1 MKTTIQAQ
9 VSPTT
14 LSKVSRL
21 FNASLTDCLNELLQ
35 NARRA
40 QASKV
45 TVTIDADRR
54 LTVADDGIGI
64 AHPQTLLTL
73 GQSDWSE
80 ATQQQESPA
89 GMGVFSL
96 ANRGVVIRSQDWKV
110 DLTPAHF
117 SGAAIAAVEPCEMM
131 VGTRLSFPIEVQE
144 AQFLENRMSHLAKF
158 YPLPLLLNGK
168 PLLRQDF
175 LDDALHIEMWEG
187 LRIGICHTY
196 LWKGSSTINF
206 YGLVLEQRLPS
217 LCCNGRTLFSHID
230 VVDCPQLKLV
240 LPARKEVV
248 QDQFWS
254 TFVTEIQRALY
265 RHVATLPHHNLSYGQ
280 WQRARSL
287 GVELRMAQA
296 CLHEFTPAI
305 ANGYDF
311 ERGKPMLITDRS
323 LLIEIDDL
331 ACSEQ
336 QIFWRAFQQAQLD
349 YDPVAS
355 HQDYAGYPWYD
366 GLLRLNDVRFEIEQ
380 DGTVR
385 TFQQWYEAPA
395 LNAESTSVLG
405 GSTMT
410 VNQVWAIAR
419 VTNGVQQSEI
429 RFACDVLFV
438 EDPDEYWDQVE
449 QTPIVLSQSADLSV
463 EDLATL
469 LESAYFSPSEDSD
482 ADSVYTQQED
492 FREMAYERAVKALMT
507 EQAALQTRITMAA
520 ERHLRWMVPFNQKME
535 IQLLPRK
542 VDEPIVSVDL
552 GQ

>member
-1 MKTTIQAQ
+1 MTTTIQAQ
-9 VSPTT
+9 ISPTT

-40 QASKV
+40 QTSRVAV
-45 TVTIDADRR
+45 TLDADRR
-54 LTVADDGIGI
+54 LTVADDGVGI
-64 AHPQTLLTL
+64 AYPQTLLTL
-73 GQSDWSE
+73 GESDWSE
-80 ATQQQESPA
+80 ETQRQEAPA
-89 GMGVFSL
+89 GMGMFSL
-96 ANRGVVIRSQDWKV
+96 ANRSVVIRSQDWKV

-117 SGAAIAAVEPCEMM
+117 SGAAIAEVESCEMI
-131 VGTRLSFPIEVQE
+131 VGTHLSFTIEEQE

-158 YPLPLLLNGK
+158 YPLPLLLNGQ
-168 PLLRQDF
+168 PLSRQDF

-217 LCCNGRTLFSHID
+217 LCCNGKTLFPCVD
-230 VVDCPQLKLV
+230 VIDCPQLKLV

-248 QDQFWS
+248 QDQFGS
-254 TFVTEIQRALY
+254 NLVIEAQRVLY
-265 RHVATLPHHNLSYGQ
+265 RYVATLPHHDLSYGQ
-280 WQRARSL
+280 WQKAKSL
-287 GVELRMAQA
+287 GVELPVAQA

-311 ERGKPMLITDRS
+311 ERGSPMLITDRS

-331 ACSEQ
+331 TCSEQ
-336 QIFWRAFQQAQLD
+336 QIFWRAFQRSQLD
-349 YDPVAS
+349 YEPVAS
-355 HQDYAGYPWYD
+355 HQEYTGYPWDD
-366 GLLRLNDVRFEIEQ
+366 GLLRLGDVRFEIEQ
-380 DGTVR
+380 DGKVVA
-385 TFQQWYEAPA
+385 FEQWYESSA
-395 LNAESTSVLG
+395 LNAEVG

-410 VNQVWAIAR
+410 VNQVWAIAC
-419 VTNGVQQSEI
+419 VTNSVQQPEI

-449 QTPIVLSQSADLSV
+449 QTPIVLSQSADLPV

-492 FREMAYERAVKALMT
+492 FRETAYERAAKALLT

-520 ERHLRWMVPFNQKME
+520 ARHLRWMVPSNQKME
-535 IQLLPRK
+535 IRLLPRG

-552 GQ
+552 DQ